1 MITINDHNK
10 LVETIESINGNRT
23 TIDTNSFIKELIL
36 NDCTHV
42 CLVAEDD
49 SGEVQI
55 DYYTLMSW
63 GSLPIEEDKKFIAVN
78 SKAGYEII
86 DRFLHKQTVNII
98 PDIWYGESGITN
110 NYVLPENKFGD
121 EVLKEI
127 KFFKHDKFTPRQ
139 IKDFISIIKAKGC
152 THILLWDTLFQ
163 EDDKC
168 EIFPVT
174 FSFVHAEEGE
184 MPDSEYYSIDSD
196 MAKLVLSTYLVSN
209 VYDFRKEL
217 LNFKDI
223 EQDEEN

>member
-1 MITINDHNK
+1 MDKYQKINHSK
-10 LVETIESINGNRT
+10 LVETIQSINGKT
-23 TIDTNSFIKELIL
+23 TAIDTNSFIKELMS
-36 NDCTHV
+36 NDCTHI

-55 DYYTLMSW
+55 DYYNLMSW
-63 GSLPIEEDKKFIAVN
+63 GRIPIEEDEKFIAVD

-98 PDIWYGESGITN
+98 SEIWYGDNGMSN
-110 NYVLPENKFGD
+110 NYFLPKNKFRD

-127 KFFKHDKFTPRQ
+127 QYHKHDKFTPRQ

-163 EDDKC
+163 EDDDC

-174 FSFVHAEEGE
+174 FFFVRAEDDEVPGL
-184 MPDSEYYSIDSD
+184 EYYSIDSD
-196 MAKLVLSTYLVSN
+196 MAKLILSTYLVSN
-209 VYDFRKEL
+209 LFDFRKEL

-223 EQDEEN
+223 D